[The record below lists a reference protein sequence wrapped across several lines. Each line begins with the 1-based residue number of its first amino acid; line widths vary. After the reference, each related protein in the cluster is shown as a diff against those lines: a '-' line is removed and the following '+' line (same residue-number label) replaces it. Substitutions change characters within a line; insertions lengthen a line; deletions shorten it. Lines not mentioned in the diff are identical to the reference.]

1 MKISVIVGFRNRE
14 ISRLVYALDALA
26 NQSLTDFELVFIDY
40 GSDEAIAKQAETM
53 VAKYSFAQYY
63 YSDTRGWFW
72 NRAHALNT
80 GVKMSSGE
88 LILFFDIDLILEKDF
103 LQKIVMLDYESKF
116 YTFSCFYLPAHFDL
130 QKKNIEQEGLQYE
143 QNYVGLCAVKRA
155 SVNDING
162 FDEYYMVWGVE
173 DDDFY
178 KRLAN
183 FGIKRIQMQAV
194 DFRVFHQWHPTEAP
208 AKPTL
213 WYLTMVNYF
222 YSGAGQQQNSLSWG
236 DRIED
241 IQRPLFNLIKSNKID
256 LDISLEDKCGFL
268 FYNDFINKFYDSSSK
283 SGCLVYRESEG
294 VTEKKSINLFFS
306 KKKVIENLY
315 QLKEVI
321 QFIQYFIGMNRN
333 NILDYF
339 LQIEKSELK
348 LYYIKK

>member
-1 MKISVIVGFRNRE
+1 MISIIVGYRNRDLE
-14 ISRLVYALDALA
+14 RVKLALDAIED
-26 NQSLTDFELVFIDY
+26 QYFSDFELIFIDY
-40 GSDEAIAKQAETM
+40 GSDEAIAKQAETL
-53 VAKYSFAQYY
+53 VGEYSFARYY

-80 GVKMSSGE
+80 GVKMSNGE

-103 LQKIVMLDYESKF
+103 LQKIALLDYESNF

-130 QKKNIEQEGLQYE
+130 QKKNVEKEGLQYE
-143 QNYVGLCAVKRA
+143 QNYVGLCAVKRTA
-155 SVNDING
+155 VTAIKG
-162 FDEYYMVWGVE
+162 FDEYYLVWGVE

-183 FGIKRIQMQAV
+183 FGIKRLQMQAV
-194 DFRVFHQWHPTEAP
+194 DYRVFHQWHPTQAP

-241 IQRPLFNLIKSNKID
+241 GQRPVFTLIKSNEID
-256 LDISLEDKCGFL
+256 LDLSLEDSSSFL
-268 FYNDFINKFYDSSSK
+268 FYNDFINQFYESSSK

-294 VTEKKSINLFFS
+294 LTEKKSVNIFFS
-306 KKKVIENLY
+306 KKKVFENLY
-315 QLKEVI
+315 ELKEVI
-321 QFIQYFIGMNRN
+321 QFVQYFIGVNRPI
-333 NILDYF
+333 ILDYY
-339 LQIEKSELK
+339 LEINSRSLK
-348 LYYIKK
+348 FFYLRK